1 MLNKYIEELKKIKI
15 LTLEE
20 EKSLWPKIAAGDD
33 EARSR
38 MILSYQPLVFKTSM
52 RFKLSHEQAFELIQ
66 EGMVGLIEALERF
79 DYARGVAFSLF
90 AMHRIRGRMLDHI
103 KKTSHADVLYLDCPL
118 SETDTII
125 DRLAT
130 TDAGPAEIAEENLMI
145 DKVKQVLGCLPEKE
159 QKVLQ
164 GIYLEDM
171 PPEKMAKMI
180 EVSQTHVYRLQ
191 KKGVKRIRGMLS
203 KFMHDIKW

>member
-15 LTLEE
+15 LTSEE
-20 EKSLWPKIAAGDD
+20 EKALWPKIRAGDD

-38 MILSYQPLVFKTSM
+38 LIISYQPLVFKTAMS
-52 RFKLSHEQAFELIQ
+52 FKVSHEQVIELVQ

-79 DYARGVAFSLF
+79 DYERGVAFSLF
-90 AMHRIRGRMLDHI
+90 AMHRIKGRMLDYL
-103 KKTSHADVLYLDCPL
+103 KKSFKTDVLCLDYPI
-118 SETDTII
+118 SETDTVI
-125 DRLAT
+125 DRLAAT
-130 TDAGPAEIAEENLMI
+130 TAGPEEVAEEKLI
-145 DKVKQVLGCLPEKE
+145 ISKVKQVLGCLPEKE

-164 GIYLEDM
+164 GLYLDEVSPD
-171 PPEKMAKMI
+171 KMAKMI

>member
-15 LTLEE
+15 LTSEE
-20 EKSLWPKIAAGDD
+20 EKKLWPKIRAGDD
-33 EARSR
+33 EARSKL
-38 MILSYQPLVFKTSM
+38 ILSYQPLVFKTAMS
-52 RFKLSHEQAFELIQ
+52 FKVSHEQIIELVQ

-79 DYARGVAFSLF
+79 DHERGVAFSLF
-90 AMHRIRGRMLDHI
+90 AMHRIKGRMLDYL
-103 KKTSHADVLYLDCPL
+103 KKSFKTDVLCLDYPL
-118 SETDTII
+118 SETDTVI
-125 DRLAT
+125 DRLAAT
-130 TDAGPAEIAEENLMI
+130 TAGPDEVAEENFI
-145 DKVKQVLGCLPEKE
+145 VSKVKQVLGCLPEKE

-164 GIYLEDM
+164 GLYLDEVSPD
-171 PPEKMAKMI
+171 KMAKMI